1 MRISRQSAIYWAL
14 LAASFALALTASWTS
29 FGAQID
35 NDAYDWMF
43 RLYQPPTWT
52 TQSILLAIDE
62 PSLNA
67 YGGVPGLRKPLAEAL
82 RLISAAS
89 PKTVAVDLILADN
102 TDPAIDARLEDV
114 LHATRNLVLACQL
127 LPGGGAWEDPL
138 PRFRAQAASLGH
150 VHAEPDEL
158 DSVGR
163 SLPLEKAA
171 NRDRRWALSLE
182 AYRLSR
188 GGPGVQIIESPADLD
203 VGGRLISSTRA
214 GGRPTRIRH
223 RTPSTRAGGRLM
235 RIRYR
240 PLSMPIPRVSLQA
253 LLNDP
258 GRAREFSGKVV
269 FAGVTSQTAAKDWL
283 FTPYSTRTPM
293 VGVEIHANAFET
305 IAQGLFLTDAP
316 ASAVLAFSLL
326 LVVALGLTSSR
337 FTGRRPLGLAAGIL
351 AIAHVT
357 PYWLF
362 TDRVVFSFCTPV
374 SSAWLALITAGA
386 YQLLVVRRSL
396 RKSEPDR
403 HRKLQT
409 IHFVTH
415 EMRTPLTAIQGS
427 SELMAR
433 YALREEKRK
442 QIADLINTES
452 KRLGRMIE
460 MFLSVERLSAGQ
472 VELKKESFSAGE
484 LMAGCVARALPLAER
499 KQIRILTEA
508 APADILLTGDRE
520 LMEYA
525 FYNLLTNAIKYSPPR
540 TQVTL
545 AAVRKHDHA
554 YISVEDQG
562 IGMDQKEVKK
572 IFQKFYRTRRA
583 EQSGEA
589 GTGIG
594 LSIVEQIVMQH
605 SGTIEVMSRPG
616 EGSRFTMVL
625 PAPVSA
631 RLARE
636 AKES

>member
-1 MRISRQSAIYWAL
+1 MQRPSRQSAIYWAL
-14 LAASFALALTASWTS
+14 LAASFIVAVAASWTS

-43 RLYQPPTWT
+43 RTYQPPVWKTE
-52 TQSILLAIDE
+52 SILLAIDE

-67 YGGVPGLRKPLAEAL
+67 YGGVPGLRKPLAEGL
-82 RLISAAS
+82 RLIAAAG
-89 PKTVAVDLILADN
+89 PKTVAVDLILADRG
-102 TDPAIDARLEDV
+102 DAAIDGQLEAAM
-114 LHATRNLVLACQL
+114 HATRNLVLACQL
-127 LPGGGAWEDPL
+127 LPDGSGWEDPL
-138 PRFRAQAASLGH
+138 ARFRAQAAALGH
-150 VHAEPDEL
+150 VHAEPDDL

-171 NRDRRWALSLE
+171 KRERRWALSLE
-182 AYRLSR
+182 AYRLSL
-188 GGPGVQIIESPADLD
+188 GGEGAGIEIVESPDD
-203 VGGRLISSTRA
+203 IEVGRR
-214 GGRPTRIRH
+214 RI
-223 RTPSTRAGGRLM
+223 PSTRAGGRLM
-235 RIRYR
+235 RIRYAPPAMR
-240 PLSMPIPRVSLQA
+240 IPRVSLKD
-253 LLNDP
+253 LLNDA
-258 GRAREFSGKVV
+258 GRAAEFRGKVV

-283 FTPYSTRTPM
+283 FTPYSTSTPM

-316 ASAVLAFSLL
+316 PVEPLLFSLM
-326 LVVALGLTSSR
+326 VVAALGLAYSR
-337 FTGRRPLGLAAGIL
+337 FTGRAANGMAAGVM
-351 AIAHVT
+351 IAAHAT

-362 TDRVVFSFCTPV
+362 TQRIVFSFCMPV
-374 SSAWLALITAGA
+374 SAAWLSVITAGL

-396 RKSEPDR
+396 RRSEAETDR
-403 HRKLQT
+403 YRQT

-427 SELMAR
+427 SELMGR
-433 YALREEKRK
+433 YALPEEKRK
-442 QIADLINTES
+442 QITELINTES

-472 VELKKESFSAGE
+472 VELKKEHFSATE
-484 LMAGCVARALPLAER
+484 MMAGCVARALPLAER

-508 APADILLTGDRE
+508 APQDILLTGDRE

-525 FYNLLTNAIKYSPPR
+525 FYNLLTNAIKYSPRR
-540 TQVTL
+540 TQVTV
-545 AAVRKHDHA
+545 AAVRRQEQAH
-554 YISVEDQG
+554 ISVEDQG
-562 IGMDQKEVKK
+562 IGMDHKEVKK
-572 IFQKFYRTRRA
+572 VFQKFYRTKRA
-583 EQSGEA
+583 EQSGEV

-631 RLARE
+631 GAARE
-636 AKES
+636 K

>member
-1 MRISRQSAIYWAL
+1 MQRPSRQSAVYWAL
-14 LAASFALALTASWTS
+14 LAASFAVALTASWTS

-43 RLYQPPTWT
+43 RLYQPPRWDTE
-52 TQSILLAIDE
+52 SILLAIDE

-82 RLISAAS
+82 RLISAVS

-102 TDPAIDARLEDV
+102 TDPAIDARLEEAMHV
-114 LHATRNLVLACQL
+114 TRNLVLACQL
-127 LPGGGAWEDPL
+127 LPDGGAWEDPL
-138 PRFRAQAASLGH
+138 PRFRAQAAALGH

-171 NRDRRWALSLE
+171 GRDRRWALSLE

-188 GGPGVQIIESPADLD
+188 GGRGALIMESPAGLDVGSVRVVESPNDLD
-203 VGGRLISSTRA
+203 VGGRLIPSS
-214 GGRPTRIRH
+214 
-223 RTPSTRAGGRLM
+223 RAGGRLM

-240 PLSMPIPRVSLQA
+240 PLSMPIPRVSLRA
-253 LLNDP
+253 LLDEP
-258 GRAREFSGKVV
+258 RRASEFGGKVV

-316 ASAVLAFSLL
+316 PSAVLAFSVL
-326 LVVALGLTSSR
+326 LVVAIGVACSR
-337 FTGRRPLGLAAGIL
+337 FTGRRAIGLAAGIL

-362 TDRVVFSFCTPV
+362 TDRIVFSFCTPV
-374 SSAWLALITAGA
+374 SSAWLSLITAGGF
-386 YQLLVVRRSL
+386 QLLVVRRSL
-396 RKSEPDR
+396 RRSEADR
-403 HRKLQT
+403 DRYRQT

-427 SELMAR
+427 SELMGR
-433 YALREEKRK
+433 YALPEEKRK
-442 QIADLINTES
+442 QIVELINTES

-472 VELKKESFSAGE
+472 VELKKEAFSAGD

-508 APADILLTGDRE
+508 APQDIQLTGDRE

-545 AAVRKHDHA
+545 AAVRRHEHA

-572 IFQKFYRTRRA
+572 IFQKFYRTKRA
-583 EQSGEA
+583 EQSGEV

-594 LSIVEQIVMQH
+594 LSIVEQIVIQH

-616 EGSRFTMVL
+616 QGSRFTMVL

-631 RLARE
+631 AVT
-636 AKES
+636 KES

>member
-1 MRISRQSAIYWAL
+1 MRRVSRQSAVYWAL
-14 LAASFALALTASWTS
+14 LAASFAVALTASWLV
-29 FGAQID
+29 GAQID
-35 NDAYDWMF
+35 NDAYDWML
-43 RLYQPPTWT
+43 RRYEPPAWQPE
-52 TQSILLAIDE
+52 SILLAIDE
-62 PSLNA
+62 VSLNA
-67 YGGVPGLRKPLAEAL
+67 YGGVRGLRKPLAEAL
-82 RLISAAS
+82 ERISAVS
-89 PKTVAVDLILADN
+89 PKAVAVDVIL
-102 TDPAIDARLEDV
+102 TDASDPETDARLAAAMS
-114 LHATRNLVLACQL
+114 ATHHLVLACQL
-127 LPGGGAWEDPL
+127 LPDYSAWEDPL
-138 PRFRAQAASLGH
+138 PQFAAHAEALGH
-150 VHAEPDEL
+150 VHVEQPGQL

-163 SLPLEKAA
+163 SLPLEEFTG
-171 NRDRRWALSLE
+171 RVRRWALSLE
-182 AYRLSR
+182 AYRVSR
-188 GGPGVQIIESPADLD
+188 GVAILESPGDLD
-203 VGGRLISSTRA
+203 VGGRLIPA
-214 GGRPTRIRH
+214 A
-223 RTPSTRAGGRLM
+223 RAGGRLM
-235 RIRYR
+235 RIRYVPR
-240 PLSMPIPRVSLQA
+240 SMSIPRVSLKA

-258 GRAREFSGKVV
+258 GRASEFSGKVV
-269 FAGVTSQTAAKDWL
+269 FAGVTAQGVAKDWL
-283 FTPYSTRTPM
+283 FTPYSAGTPM

-305 IAQGLFLTDAP
+305 ISQGLFLTDASP
-316 ASAVLAFSLL
+316 SAVLAFSLL
-326 LVVALGLTSSR
+326 LVLAMGAAYSR
-337 FTGRRPLGLAAGIL
+337 FTGRTANGLAAGIL

-362 TDRVVFSFCTPV
+362 THRIVFSFCTPV
-374 SSAWLALITAGA
+374 SSAWLSLITAGG

-396 RKSEPDR
+396 RKSEADR
-403 HRKLQT
+403 DRYRQT

-427 SELMAR
+427 SELMGR
-433 YALREEKRK
+433 YTLPEEKRK
-442 QIADLINTES
+442 QIAELINAES

-472 VELKKESFSAGE
+472 VELKKETFSASE

-508 APADILLTGDRE
+508 APQDILLTGDRE

-545 AAVRKHDHA
+545 AAVRKHDQA

-562 IGMDQKEVKK
+562 IGMDRKEVKK

-594 LSIVEQIVMQH
+594 LSIVEQIVIQH

-631 RLARE
+631 AVT
-636 AKES
+636 KES

>member
-1 MRISRQSAIYWAL
+1 MHVSRQSATYWAL
-14 LAASFALALTASWTS
+14 LAASFALALAASWTS

-43 RLYQPPTWT
+43 RLYQPPAWT

-67 YGGVPGLRKPLAEAL
+67 YGGIPGLRKPLAEAL
-82 RLISAAS
+82 RLISGAS
-89 PKTVAVDLILADN
+89 PKTVAVDLILADSI
-102 TDPAIDARLEDV
+102 DPVIDARLEEALRV
-114 LHATRNLVLACQL
+114 TPNLVLACQL
-127 LPGGGAWEDPL
+127 LPDGSAWEDPL
-138 PRFRAQAASLGH
+138 PRFRAQAAALGH

-163 SLPLEKAA
+163 SLPLEKVA

-188 GGPGVQIIESPADLD
+188 GRHVAIVESPADLD
-203 VGGRLISSTRA
+203 VGGRLI
-214 GGRPTRIRH
+214 
-223 RTPSTRAGGRLM
+223 PSTRAGGRLM
-235 RIRYR
+235 RIRYVPR
-240 PLSMPIPRVSLQA
+240 SMRIPRVSLQT

-258 GRAREFSGKVV
+258 GRASAFSGKVV

-305 IAQGLFLTDAP
+305 IAQGLFLTEAP
-316 ASAVLAFSLL
+316 PSAVFGFSLL
-326 LVVALGLTSSR
+326 LVVALGLTYSR
-337 FTGRRPLGLAAGIL
+337 FTGRRAIGLAAGIL
-351 AIAHVT
+351 VVAHVT

-374 SSAWLALITAGA
+374 SSAWLALITAGG

-396 RKSEPDR
+396 RKSEADR
-403 HRKLQT
+403 DRYRQT

-427 SELMAR
+427 SELMGR
-433 YALREEKRK
+433 YALPEEKRK
-442 QIADLINTES
+442 QIAELINTES

-472 VELKKESFSAGE
+472 VELKKETFSAGE

-508 APADILLTGDRE
+508 APEDILLTGDRE

-545 AAVRKHDHA
+545 AAVRRHA
-554 YISVEDQG
+554 HAHISVEDQG

-594 LSIVEQIVMQH
+594 LSIVEQIVIQH

-616 EGSRFTMVL
+616 QGSRFTMVL
-625 PAPVSA
+625 PAPVPA
-631 RLARE
+631 PLAKD

>member
-1 MRISRQSAIYWAL
+1 MHRVSRQSAIYWAL
-14 LAASFALALTASWTS
+14 LAASFAVALTASWT

-35 NDAYDWMF
+35 NDAYDSMF
-43 RLYQPPTWT
+43 RLYQPPAW
-52 TQSILLAIDE
+52 QPESILLAIDE
-62 PSLNA
+62 VSLNA
-67 YGGVPGLRKPLAEAL
+67 YGGVRGMRKPLAEAL
-82 RLISAAS
+82 ERISAVS
-89 PKTVAVDLILADN
+89 PKAVAVDVIL
-102 TDPAIDARLEDV
+102 TDAGDHETDARLAAAMAAT
-114 LHATRNLVLACQL
+114 LHLVLACQL
-127 LPGGGAWEDPL
+127 LPDASVWEDPL
-138 PRFRAQAASLGH
+138 PLFAVHAAALGH
-150 VHAEPDEL
+150 VHVEQSEQL

-163 SLPLEKAA
+163 SLPLEEISG
-171 NRDRRWALSLE
+171 RVRRWALSLE
-182 AYRLSR
+182 AYRVSR
-188 GGPGVQIIESPADLD
+188 GAAILESPGDLD
-203 VGGRLISSTRA
+203 VGGRLIPAARA
-214 GGRPTRIRH
+214 
-223 RTPSTRAGGRLM
+223 RASGRLM
-235 RIRYR
+235 RIRYA
-240 PLSMPIPRVSLQA
+240 PLSMTIPRVSLKA
-253 LLNDP
+253 LLDDP
-258 GRAREFSGKVV
+258 RRAAEFSGKVV
-269 FAGVTSQTAAKDWL
+269 FAGVTAQTAVRDWL
-283 FTPYSTRTPM
+283 FTPYSAGTPM

-316 ASAVLAFSLL
+316 PLPVVAFSLL
-326 LVVALGLTSSR
+326 LVAAIGLTYSR
-337 FTGRRPLGLAAGIL
+337 FTGRRANGLAAGIL
-351 AIAHVT
+351 VIAHVT

-362 TDRVVFSFCTPV
+362 THRIVFSFCTPV
-374 SSAWLALITAGA
+374 SSAWLSLITAGL

-396 RKSEPDR
+396 RKSEAERDR
-403 HRKLQT
+403 YRQT

-427 SELMAR
+427 SELMGR
-433 YALREEKRK
+433 YALPEEKRK
-442 QIADLINTES
+442 QIVELINAES

-472 VELKKESFSAGE
+472 VDLKKETFSAAE

-508 APADILLTGDRE
+508 MPQDILLTGDRE

-525 FYNLLTNAIKYSPPR
+525 FYNLLTNAIKYSPQR

-545 AAVRKHDHA
+545 AAARKREHA

-562 IGMDQKEVKK
+562 IGMDRKEVKK

-594 LSIVEQIVMQH
+594 LSIVEQIVIQH

-631 RLARE
+631 AV

>member
-1 MRISRQSAIYWAL
+1 MRRVSRQSVVYWAL
-14 LAASFALALTASWTS
+14 LAASFAVALTASWLV
-29 FGAQID
+29 GAQID
-35 NDAYDWMF
+35 NDAYDWML
-43 RLYQPPTWT
+43 RRYEPPAWQPE
-52 TQSILLAIDE
+52 SILLAIDE
-62 PSLNA
+62 VSLNA
-67 YGGVPGLRKPLAEAL
+67 YGGVRGLRKPLAEAL
-82 RLISAAS
+82 ERISAVS
-89 PKTVAVDLILADN
+89 PKAVAVDVIL
-102 TDPAIDARLEDV
+102 TDASDPETDARLAAAMS
-114 LHATRNLVLACQL
+114 ATRHLVLACQL
-127 LPGGGAWEDPL
+127 LPDYSAWEDPL
-138 PRFRAQAASLGH
+138 PLFAAHAEALGH
-150 VHAEPDEL
+150 VHVEQPGQL

-163 SLPLEKAA
+163 SLPLEEFTG
-171 NRDRRWALSLE
+171 RVRRWALSLE
-182 AYRLSR
+182 AYRVSR
-188 GGPGVQIIESPADLD
+188 GVAILESPGDLD
-203 VGGRLISSTRA
+203 VGGRLIPA
-214 GGRPTRIRH
+214 A
-223 RTPSTRAGGRLM
+223 RAGGRLM
-235 RIRYR
+235 RIRYVPR
-240 PLSMPIPRVSLQA
+240 SMSIPRVSLQA

-258 GRAREFSGKVV
+258 GRASEFSGKVV
-269 FAGVTSQTAAKDWL
+269 FAGVTAQGVAKDWL
-283 FTPYSTRTPM
+283 FTPYSAGTPM

-305 IAQGLFLTDAP
+305 ISQGLFLTDASP
-316 ASAVLAFSLL
+316 SAVLTFSLL
-326 LVVALGLTSSR
+326 LVLAMGAAYSR
-337 FTGRRPLGLAAGIL
+337 FTGRTANGLAAGIL

-362 TDRVVFSFCTPV
+362 THRIVFSFCTPV
-374 SSAWLALITAGA
+374 SSAWLSLITAGG

-396 RKSEPDR
+396 RKSEADR
-403 HRKLQT
+403 DRYRQT

-427 SELMAR
+427 SELMGR
-433 YALREEKRK
+433 YALPEEKRK
-442 QIADLINTES
+442 QIAELINAES

-472 VELKKESFSAGE
+472 VELKKETFSASE

-508 APADILLTGDRE
+508 APQDILLTGDRE

-545 AAVRKHDHA
+545 AAVRKHDQA

-562 IGMDQKEVKK
+562 IGMDRKEVKK

-594 LSIVEQIVMQH
+594 LSIVEQIVIQH

-631 RLARE
+631 AVT
-636 AKES
+636 KES

>member
-1 MRISRQSAIYWAL
+1 MRISRQTAIYWAL
-14 LAASFALALTASWTS
+14 LAASFAVALTASWTL
-29 FGAQID
+29 GAQLD

-43 RLYQPPTWT
+43 RHYEPPAWT

-67 YGGVPGLRKPLAEAL
+67 YGGVPALRKPLAQAL
-82 RLISAAS
+82 ELISAAA

-102 TDPAIDARLEDV
+102 TDPAIDARLQEA

-127 LPGGGAWEDPL
+127 LPDGAAWEDPL
-138 PRFRAQAASLGH
+138 PRFRAQAAALGH

-171 NRDRRWALSLE
+171 GRDRRWALSLE

-188 GGPGVQIIESPADLD
+188 GAPSLQIVESPTDLD
-203 VGGRLISSTRA
+203 VGGRLI
-214 GGRPTRIRH
+214 
-223 RTPSTRAGGRLM
+223 PSTQSSGRLM

-240 PLSMPIPRVSLQA
+240 PPSMPIPRVSLQA
-253 LLNDP
+253 LLDDP
-258 GRAREFSGKVV
+258 RRASDFSGKVV

-305 IAQGLFLTDAP
+305 IAQGLFLPDAP
-316 ASAVLAFSLL
+316 PSAVLGFSLL
-326 LVVALGLTSSR
+326 LVAAIGVTYSR
-337 FTGRRPLGLAAGIL
+337 FTGRIANGLAAGIL
-351 AIAHVT
+351 VVAHVT
-357 PYWLF
+357 PYWFF
-362 TDRVVFSFCTPV
+362 THRIVFSFCAPV
-374 SSAWLALITAGA
+374 SSAWLSLIAASGF
-386 YQLLVVRRSL
+386 QLLVVRRSL
-396 RKSEPDR
+396 GKSEAERDR
-403 HRKLQT
+403 YRQT

-427 SELMAR
+427 SELMGR
-433 YALREEKRK
+433 YALPEEKRK
-442 QIADLINTES
+442 QIAELINAES

-460 MFLSVERLSAGQ
+460 MFLSMERLSAGQ
-472 VELKKESFSAGE
+472 VELKKETFSAGG

-508 APADILLTGDRE
+508 APQDVLLTGDRE

-545 AAVRKHDHA
+545 AATRKHAQA
-554 YISVEDQG
+554 YVSVEDQG
-562 IGMDQKEVKK
+562 IGMDQKEVKQ
-572 IFQKFYRTRRA
+572 IFQKFYRTKRA
-583 EQSGEA
+583 EQSGEV

-594 LSIVEQIVMQH
+594 LSIVEQIVAQH
-605 SGTIEVMSRPG
+605 GGTIEVMSQPG
-616 EGSRFTMVL
+616 HGSRFTMVL
-625 PAPVSA
+625 PAPVPA
-631 RLARE
+631 PAAE
-636 AKES
+636 KVTKES

>member
-1 MRISRQSAIYWAL
+1 MRVSRQSAIYWAL
-14 LAASFALALTASWTS
+14 LAASFAVALTFRWTS

-43 RLYQPPTWT
+43 RLYQPPAWT
-52 TQSILLAIDE
+52 TESILLAIDE

-67 YGGVPGLRKPLAEAL
+67 YGGVPGLRKPLAQAL
-82 RLISAAS
+82 ELISAAS

-102 TDPAIDARLEDV
+102 TDPAIDARLEEA
-114 LHATRNLVLACQL
+114 LRATRNLVLACQL
-127 LPGGGAWEDPL
+127 LPDGAAWEDPL
-138 PRFRAQAASLGH
+138 PRFRAQAAALGH
-150 VHAEPDEL
+150 VHAEPDDL

-188 GGPGVQIIESPADLD
+188 GGPGVRIMESPGDLD
-203 VGGRLISSTRA
+203 VGGRLI
-214 GGRPTRIRH
+214 
-223 RTPSTRAGGRLM
+223 PSTRAGGRLM
-235 RIRYR
+235 RIRYV
-240 PLSMPIPRVSLQA
+240 PPSMHIPRVSLQA
-253 LLNDP
+253 LLIDP
-258 GRAREFSGKVV
+258 RRASEFSSKVV

-283 FTPYSTRTPM
+283 FTPYSTRLPM

-316 ASAVLAFSLL
+316 ASAVLMFSLL
-326 LVVALGLTSSR
+326 IVVAIGMTYR
-337 FTGRRPLGLAAGIL
+337 GFTGWTANGLATGIL
-351 AIAHVT
+351 AVAHVT
-357 PYWLF
+357 PYWFF
-362 TDRVVFSFCTPV
+362 THRMVFSFVTPV
-374 SSAWLALITAGA
+374 SSAWLSLITAGG

-396 RKSEPDR
+396 RRSEAERDR
-403 HRKLQT
+403 YRQT

-427 SELMAR
+427 SELMGR
-433 YALREEKRK
+433 YALPEEKRK
-442 QIADLINTES
+442 QIVELINAES

-472 VELKKESFSAGE
+472 VDLKKETFSAGE

-508 APADILLTGDRE
+508 APQDILLTGDRE

-545 AAVRKHDHA
+545 AAARKREHA

-562 IGMDQKEVKK
+562 IGVDQKEVRK

-594 LSIVEQIVMQH
+594 LSIVEQIVIQH

-631 RLARE
+631 AL
-636 AKES
+636 AKEG

>member
-1 MRISRQSAIYWAL
+1 MQHVSRQSAIYWAL
-14 LAASFALALTASWTS
+14 LAASFAVALTVSWTG

-43 RLYQPPTWT
+43 RLYRPRPWQPE
-52 TQSILLAIDE
+52 SILLAIDE
-62 PSLNA
+62 VSLNA
-67 YGGVPGLRKPLAEAL
+67 YGGVRGLRKPLAEAL
-82 RLISAAS
+82 ERIASAS
-89 PKTVAVDLILADN
+89 PRAVAVDVIL
-102 TDPAIDARLEDV
+102 TDASDPQTDARLAAAMA
-114 LHATRNLVLACQL
+114 ATPRLVLACQL
-127 LPGGGAWEDPL
+127 LPDGAAWEDPL
-138 PRFRAQAASLGH
+138 PMFAAHAAALGH
-150 VHAEPDEL
+150 VHVEQSEQL

-163 SLPLEKAA
+163 SLPLEEFTG
-171 NRDRRWALSLE
+171 RVRRWALSLE
-182 AYRLSR
+182 AYRVSR
-188 GGPGVQIIESPADLD
+188 NVQILESPNDLD
-203 VGGRLISSTRA
+203 VGGRLIPATREA
-214 GGRPTRIRH
+214 
-223 RTPSTRAGGRLM
+223 GRLM
-235 RIRYR
+235 RIRYA
-240 PLSMPIPRVSLQA
+240 PPSMQIPRVSLKA
-253 LLNDP
+253 LLDNP
-258 GRAREFSGKVV
+258 RLAASFSGKVV
-269 FAGVTSQTAAKDWL
+269 FAGVTAQTAVRDWL
-283 FTPYSTRTPM
+283 FTPYSGGTPM

-326 LVVALGLTSSR
+326 LVAAIGVTYSR
-337 FTGRRPLGLAAGIL
+337 FTGRRANAAAAGIMVV
-351 AIAHVT
+351 AHVT

-362 TDRVVFSFCTPV
+362 THRIVFSFCMPV
-374 SSAWLALITAGA
+374 SSAWLSLITAGG
-386 YQLLVVRRSL
+386 YQLLVVRRNL
-396 RKSEPDR
+396 RKSEDERDR
-403 HRKLQT
+403 YRQT

-427 SELMAR
+427 SELMGR
-433 YALREEKRK
+433 YALPEEKRK
-442 QIADLINTES
+442 QIAELINAES

-460 MFLSVERLSAGQ
+460 MFLSMERLSAGQ
-472 VELKKESFSAGE
+472 VELKKEIFSAGE

-508 APADILLTGDRE
+508 APQDILLTGDRE

-554 YISVEDQG
+554 HISVEDQG
-562 IGMDQKEVKK
+562 IGMDHKEVKQ
-572 IFQKFYRTRRA
+572 IFQKFYRTKRA

-594 LSIVEQIVMQH
+594 LSIVEQIVIRH

-631 RLARE
+631 ALA
-636 AKES
+636 